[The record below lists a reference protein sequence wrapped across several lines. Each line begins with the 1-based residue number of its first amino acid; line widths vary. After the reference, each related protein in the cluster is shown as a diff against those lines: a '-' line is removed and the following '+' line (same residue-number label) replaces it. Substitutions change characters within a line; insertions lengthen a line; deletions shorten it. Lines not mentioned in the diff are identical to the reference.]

1 MYLIKKITHFLLFAS
16 LVLLLP
22 VCTGNPSQEKNEEIP
37 TDTLVSDSTQATSDK
52 KNEVPTPED
61 RKFNDLARFIS
72 GLPPEE
78 GSEFAELS
86 KNPAWVSFAQ
96 KTETQWKNID
106 ANKLPKMIQWRN
118 QELKEANQAKGL
130 LFYPF
135 SGPDFMHASIF
146 FPEAKTIVMI
156 GLEPIGNLPNFE
168 KITEKSVAGY
178 FNGIQRAL
186 YSILN
191 VSFFRTISMAEDFT
205 GKVVSDIDGTLPIL
219 MFFIT
224 RTNHRLLYY
233 EKVAINPE
241 GKLVPAEEIKSDTTY
256 YGTKI
261 AFQRNDKPEER
272 KTLYYFAG
280 NLQNTPYV
288 ARSGLSAGG
297 LEQRT
302 DFRKYLES
310 LNISTTYIKSA
321 SYLMHRDT
329 FSILRKLILSKS
341 KHYLQDDSGIP
352 LRFFDKEKWA
362 LTFYGSYY
370 SPIALFKERYQ
381 ADLRQI
387 YQVGEGIRPLPFG
400 IGYQYQAGTSNL
412 MLATKHE

>member
-1 MYLIKKITHFLLFAS
+1 MYWIKKIAHFLLFAS

-22 VCTGNPSQEKNEEIP
+22 VCTGNPSQESKEIP
-37 TDTLVSDSTQATSDK
+37 SDTLALDSTQTNTDK
-52 KNEVPTPED
+52 KTEAPAPED

-78 GSEFAELS
+78 GSAFAELS

-96 KTETQWKNID
+96 QTDTQWKNID
-106 ANKLPKMIQWRN
+106 ANKLPKMIQWRD
-118 QELKEANQAKGL
+118 QELKEANEAKGL

-146 FPEAKTIVMI
+146 FPEAETIVMI
-156 GLEPIGNLPNFE
+156 GLEPIGSLPDFD
-168 KITEKSVAGY
+168 KVAKKSVAGY

-224 RTNHRLLYY
+224 RTDHKILHY

-241 GKLVPAEEIKSDTTY
+241 GKLVPAAELKSDTTY

-280 NLQNTPYV
+280 NLQNTPYI

-297 LEQRT
+297 LEQRS

-310 LNISTTYIKSA
+310 LDITTTYIKSA

-329 FSILRKLILSKS
+329 FSILRNLILSKS
-341 KHYLQDDSGIP
+341 KYYLQDDSGIP
-352 LRFFDKEKWA
+352 VRFFDREKWE

-370 SPIALFKERYQ
+370 APIALFKERYQ
-381 ADLRQI
+381 ADLRQV
-387 YQVGEGIRPLPFG
+387 YQRGEGVRPLPFG

-412 MLATKHE
+412 MLATKYE